1 MKSEYR
7 VVGDPKLGNTPEIIK
22 TQCEFG
28 EAEHYRD
35 LYRGDSAFTNVRIQS
50 RLVPPWIDLH
60 TPPEEREGQ
69 VTVTDE
75 MVTRALKKGV
85 GGDLA
90 DLSPD
95 FIEEFLRPAV
105 KGVLEDILG
114 IGPAAPNCITQEITI
129 TVSLEGAKSFVS
141 ASSGWGAIGMQEVT
155 EGIEAALLAA
165 GHEPPYEPSDQED
178 QR

>member
-69 VTVTDE
+69 VTLN
-75 MVTRALKKGV
+75 R
-85 GGDLA
+85 
-90 DLSPD
+90 
-95 FIEEFLRPAV
+95 EEVQLVVDNLHMPPRRGLPEARKV
-105 KGVLEDILG
+105 RELWDRLNSTTHNPE
-114 IGPAAPNCITQEITI
+114 
-129 TVSLEGAKSFVS
+129 EGC
-141 ASSGWGAIGMQEVT
+141 
-155 EGIEAALLAA
+155 
-165 GHEPPYEPSDQED
+165 
-178 QR
+178 